1 MVTNEKQKSNPRL
14 QNLENMINSIASNN
28 ESKTTNY
35 SKLPYLKMKNDHDLK
50 ALGKTPYNE
59 YFKERIN

>member
-50 ALGKTPYNE
+50 TLE
-59 YFKERIN
+59 